1 MVLLIITKRTDNNDD
16 NTHHTLPFIHLSCEV
31 NEGHPPV
38 TEPCRETGLGFDRNF
53 MITDETGKFI
63 TARRYPQMVLFT
75 PVLLSNGIYLRS
87 PEGSGA
93 TILFEDFRPD
103 HLPCEVWGN
112 HFTSLLAPEK
122 INQWLCQFFDIPV
135 QLRWLSPQSTRR
147 VKIPGHC
154 GVVCRRLS
162 LSGGQ

>member
-1 MVLLIITKRTDNNDD
+1 M
-16 NTHHTLPFIHLSCEV
+16 
-31 NEGHPPV
+31 
-38 TEPCRETGLGFDRNF
+38 RETGLGFDRNF

-122 INQWLCQFFDIPV
+122 SISGCV
-135 QLRWLSPQSTRR
+135 S
-147 VKIPGHC
+147 
-154 GVVCRRLS
+154 S
-162 LSGGQ
+162 LISRYSCAGSARNPPAE